1 MDRPWQLILPSS
13 ACVIFRLPKACVNWL
28 AVPLFIFLLIK
39 KEATFYYYAIYG
51 LIPQYT
57 SFDVF
62 PADHSCLLTEVAV
75 ILPVSWYC
83 IWEYYSHELNLISC
97 VAEKQRCQTVSVGV
111 GTRPSE
117 SYVVRNSISQ
127 NFPPSVHVE
136 AFFPQ
141 FVIHKICL
149 NMNVEV
155 LQICEENSRSY
166 TVLTILYGIY
176 YTIYGTLSFGCL

>member
-1 MDRPWQLILPSS
+1 M
-13 ACVIFRLPKACVNWL
+13 
-28 AVPLFIFLLIK
+28 
-39 KEATFYYYAIYG
+39 
-51 LIPQYT
+51 
-57 SFDVF
+57 F
-62 PADHSCLLTEVAV
+62 PDHSCLLTAVAV
-75 ILPVSWYC
+75 TLPVSWCC

-111 GTRPSE
+111 GTRPTE
-117 SYVVRNSISQ
+117 SYVVQNSISQ

-166 TVLTILYGIY
+166 TVFTILYIWYLLYNIWYSFFWLLIGVHSCFGVSYWNTRHAKLWMIFRKLLTVIKCPMIFFTRASILNEGQLEFCLP
-176 YTIYGTLSFGCL
+176 YTSFVF